1 MYELSNA
8 TATFE
13 AEFMKKL
20 SNTEAELLEKQ
31 KALLVK
37 NRILRGQTFANQ
49 GFVKFRA
56 EKLSRVKYLGF
67 TRQTFK
73 KRTQIREI
81 RES

>member
-1 MYELSNA
+1 MSRYDDAYMYELSNA

-37 NRILRGQTFANQ
+37 NRILRGQTFAN
-49 GFVKFRA
+49 
-56 EKLSRVKYLGF
+56 
-67 TRQTFK
+67 
-73 KRTQIREI
+73 
-81 RES
+81 

>member
-20 SNTEAELLEKQ
+20 SNTEAELLETQ

-37 NRILRGQTFANQ
+37 NRVFC
-49 GFVKFRA
+49 
-56 EKLSRVKYLGF
+56 EDKLSR
-67 TRQTFK
+67 
-73 KRTQIREI
+73 IRAL
-81 RES
+81 